1 MTTILPKAR
10 GRWGKVS
17 WGKVI
22 KKSTERRKE
31 GQLREEKKGNWEKKK
46 RAKTEKNGID
56 FLNWS
61 LIKCFLLHEE
71 QEFNCCQTK
80 LKLWNRPFFFLHS
93 NNFSCQFQIARA
105 FLKIIIYKEV
115 NSDRRWVSILKVVGH
130 LKCLQL
136 IGSPLFH
143 SAHLKFQFY
152 SFSRCFNN
160 NKKI

>member
-31 GQLREEKKGNWEKKK
+31 GQLREEKKGKDRKEWYWFPELEPYK
-46 RAKTEKNGID
+46 I
-56 FLNWS
+56 LS
-61 LIKCFLLHEE
+61 LHKE

-152 SFSRCFNN
+152 SFPRCFNN
-160 NKKI
+160 KKKSKIPS